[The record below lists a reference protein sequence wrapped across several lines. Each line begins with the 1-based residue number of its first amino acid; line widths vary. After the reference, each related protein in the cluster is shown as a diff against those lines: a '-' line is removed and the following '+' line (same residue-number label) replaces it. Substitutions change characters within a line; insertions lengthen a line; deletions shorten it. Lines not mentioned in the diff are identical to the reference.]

1 MMLGIATRTRAVN
14 RRLKSLV
21 DLNLE
26 LAKLEG
32 KHKATALG
40 MTAGFAV
47 GAAALVFYAI
57 GFGFA
62 AAAAGLNESLPLWLS
77 LLIVMAALLIAAAVL
92 GFLAKRSAKKVS
104 PPVPSAA
111 IAEAERTLKTLEEH
125 V

>member
-1 MMLGIATRTRAVN
+1 MLGVAARTRAVN

-21 DLNLE
+21 ELNIE

-32 KHKATALG
+32 KQKATALG
-40 MTAGFAV
+40 VAAGFGA

-62 AAAAGLNESLPLWLS
+62 AAAAGLNEALPLWAS
-77 LLIVMAALLIAAAVL
+77 LLIVTGILLIAAAVL
-92 GFLAKRSAKKVS
+92 ALLAKRSAGKVS
-104 PPVPSAA
+104 TPLPSAA
-111 IAEAERTLKTLEEH
+111 IEEAELTLKTLEER

>member
-32 KHKATALG
+32 KQKATALG

>member
-32 KHKATALG
+32 KQKATALG

-77 LLIVMAALLIAAAVL
+77 LLIIMAALLIAAAVL

>member
-1 MMLGIATRTRAVN
+1 MLGVAARTRAVK

-21 DLNLE
+21 ELNIE

-32 KHKATALG
+32 KQKVTALG
-40 MTAGFAV
+40 MAVGFAL

-62 AAAAGLNESLPLWLS
+62 AAAAGFNEILPLWLS
-77 LLIVMAALLIAAAVL
+77 LLITMAILLITAGVL
-92 GFLAKRSAKKVS
+92 GLLAKRSAEKLS
-104 PPVPSAA
+104 TPLPSAA
-111 IAEAERTLKTLEEH
+111 IEEAERTLKTLEEH

>member
-1 MMLGIATRTRAVN
+1 MLGLAARTRAVN
-14 RRLKSLV
+14 RRLRSLI

-32 KHKATALG
+32 KQKATALG
-40 MTAGFAV
+40 MTAGFAI

-77 LLIVMAALLIAAAVL
+77 LLIVMGVILVGAAVL
-92 GFLAKRSAKKVS
+92 AYLAKRSARKIP

-111 IAEAERTLKTLEEH
+111 IEEAERTLKTLEEH

>member
-1 MMLGIATRTRAVN
+1 MLGLAARTRAVN
-14 RRLKSLV
+14 RRLKSLI

-32 KHKATALG
+32 KQKATALG
-40 MTAGFAV
+40 MTAGFAI
-47 GAAALVFYAI
+47 GAAALIFYAI

-62 AAAAGLNESLPLWLS
+62 AAAAGLNETLPLWLS
-77 LLIVMAALLIAAAVL
+77 LLIVMGVILVGAAIL
-92 GFLAKRSAKKVS
+92 GYLAKRSARKIS

-111 IAEAERTLKTLEEH
+111 IEEAERTLKTLEEH